1 MNPLLEE
8 ILLTGGTNPFKAFWY
23 IFKYGGGLIFIPVM
37 IHIAWTGWMFWIQE
51 KYKHHQ
57 PFILI
62 KIEVPT
68 LNEQNLKA
76 VEQIFSHLYGALDIP
91 NTEEKY
97 WDGYTQQPFSFE
109 IESNGGYIT
118 FYVRAP
124 AYHREMVQAAFYAQ
138 YPDCVLTEVEDYA
151 QELTDEMIVKDQI
164 KMYASEVKLE
174 KDAVYPIKTWPHWE
188 HQLSGKAVDPL
199 ASLLEV
205 MTRLQPGEHWWLQLM
220 TAPAQ
225 VEHFK
230 HKAEEAIMAVV
241 EPGGAAHGHSGPDWL
256 DKLLN
261 IPIQILG
268 IVHDAI
274 WPGEY
279 ATESHEVTLAE
290 RQRLTN
296 PEREL
301 VDELDRKM
309 SRWPY
314 EVKLRWVYWAP
325 PKLFDRIK
333 GRRGML
339 GALSQYKFV
348 NSFQEG
354 SHARVD
360 ITGLKFYKI
369 MPARR
374 VKYRARKMRW
384 AYLSRDMERGE
395 HEGFVL
401 ATEELASL
409 FHFPALEVRA
419 PFVTKATT
427 RGIEPPSQL
436 RYDTEPPGGGRSQVS
451 FENDQT
457 PDRAEARITAL
468 EPTLE
473 PPAAEVVANPP
484 TMVNLPDENTAST
497 DIADKE
503 APSNLPFV

>member
-1 MNPLLEE
+1 MNALLKE
-8 ILLTGGTNPFKAFWY
+8 ILVNGGTNPLKAAWY
-23 IFKYGGGLIFIPVM
+23 LFKYGGGLIFIPVM

-57 PFILI
+57 HFIMI
-62 KIEVPT
+62 KVEVPT

-76 VEQIFSHLYGALDIP
+76 VEQIFVHLYGARDVP
-91 NTEEKY
+91 NFEEHY

-109 IESNGGYIT
+109 IVSDGGYIT

-124 AYHREMVQAAFYAQ
+124 VYHRELIQAAFYAQ
-138 YPDCVLTEVEDYA
+138 YPDCVLTEVEDYSKV
-151 QELTDEMIVKDQI
+151 LTDEMILKDEI

-174 KDAVYPIKTWPHWE
+174 KDAVFPIKTWPHWE

-199 ASLLEV
+199 ASILEV

-220 TAPAQ
+220 AAPAD
-225 VEHFK
+225 VNHFK
-230 HKAEEAIMAVV
+230 HKAEAAIMAVV
-241 EPGGAAHGHSGPDWL
+241 EPGAAAHGHGGGPDWL
-256 DKLLN
+256 DKILN
-261 IPIQILG
+261 IPIVFLG
-268 IVHDAI
+268 MVHDQI
-274 WPGEY
+274 WPGDY
-279 ATESHEVTLAE
+279 ATESHDEGLTE

-301 VDELDRKM
+301 VDEIDRKM

-314 EVKLRWVYWAP
+314 EVKLRWMYWAP

-339 GALSQYKFV
+339 GALSQFKFV

-354 SHARVD
+354 MHARVD
-360 ITGLKFYKI
+360 KTGLRYYKI
-369 MPARR
+369 MQERR

-384 AYLSRDMERGE
+384 AYQSRDMERGE

-419 PFVTKATT
+419 PFVSKATT
-427 RGIEPPSQL
+427 RGVEPPSQL
-436 RYDTEPPGGGRSQVS
+436 RYDAEPPGGRSGATV
-451 FENDQT
+451 
-457 PDRAEARITAL
+457 AL
-468 EPTLE
+468 EKELVVE
-473 PPAAEVVANPP
+473 PPTVNVVAEPA
-484 TMVNLPDENTAST
+484 TAVEP
-497 DIADKE
+497 E
-503 APSNLPFV
+503 APNNLPFVE